1 MSRRSSNGSI
11 NNTFKLQQI
20 SQLDSINN
28 QIINKDKNFSRFDH
42 QIDMQ
47 NYTQI
52 NNPHTSTQSNEN
64 YIDYQTGLNHF
75 FLLLL

>member
-28 QIINKDKNFSRFDH
+28 QTINKDKNFLRFDDH

-52 NNPHTSTQSNEN
+52 NNPHISTQTNEN
-64 YIDYQTGLNHF
+64 YINYQTGLHF
-75 FLLLL
+75 SFLL

>member
-11 NNTFKLQQI
+11 NNTFNLQQI
-20 SQLDSINN
+20 SQTDSINN
-28 QIINKDKNFSRFDH
+28 QNINKDNNFVQFHH

-64 YIDYQTGLNHF
+64 YSNYQTGLNLF